1 MKNYRIQYSADVR
14 YDLRGIQHYI
24 SVELQEKTIAKNQIA
39 RIKKAILSLHTF
51 PERYSTVDWEPWS
64 SMGIRRMPVDNYVV
78 YYMVDSKEEAVRIF
92 RVFYG
97 GRNVEDII
105 SK

>member
-1 MKNYRIQYSADVR
+1 MKEYQIQYSIDVR
-14 YDLRGIQHYI
+14 HDLRGIQHYI
-24 SVELQEKTIAKNQIA
+24 SVELREKTIAKNQIA
-39 RIKKAILSLHTF
+39 RIKKAILSLRTF
-51 PERYSTVDWEPWS
+51 PERYGRVDWEPWS
-64 SMGIRRMPVDNYVV
+64 SMGIRRMPVDHYVV
-78 YYMVDSKEEAVRIF
+78 YYMVDPKEEVIRIF